1 MQEPRKKVRFM
12 VNAKSGT
19 RWSFD
24 ALRRAVD
31 ESWESAGHVV
41 SYQFSQST
49 EDGVEKARQA
59 VADGIDII
67 MVAGGDGTVNTV
79 ARELIGS
86 PVVLGIVPVGSGNG
100 FARHFGIPLVPRKAV
115 AALADAF
122 VKPVDVGMVNET
134 PFFVTCSMAWDA
146 SIAEAFAR
154 SPVRGILPY
163 VLAGVQQFFDYIPQ
177 DVRVDIDDK
186 ESLFFAE
193 PIIFTVANIS
203 QFGGGAI
210 IAPQAKA
217 DDGWLELVVA
227 LRRDAAMLLANL
239 PRLFNGTLHQI
250 PEVTTR
256 HFRKLKITRPH
267 ATPLQIDG
275 ELVQADANVRV
286 RVHEQRLRVLV
297 PNKNMSGKPLE
308 P

>member
-1 MQEPRKKVRFM
+1 MQGSHKKVCVM
-12 VNAKSGT
+12 VNPKSGT

-41 SYQFSQST
+41 SYQFSQSS
-49 EDGVEKARQA
+49 EDGVGKARQA
-59 VADGIDII
+59 VADGVDII
-67 MVAGGDGTVNTV
+67 MVAGGDGTVNTI
-79 ARELIGS
+79 ARELIGT

-122 VKPVDVGMVNET
+122 VKPVDVGMVNGT

-154 SPVRGILPY
+154 SRVRGILPY

-177 DVRVDIDDK
+177 DVRVTLDGS

-210 IAPQAKA
+210 IAPQAEA
-217 DDGWLELVVA
+217 DDGWLELVVV
-227 LRRDAAMLLANL
+227 LRRDMPTLVANL
-239 PRLFNGTLHQI
+239 PRLFNGTLHQM
-250 PEVTTR
+250 PEVITR
-256 HFRKLKITRPH
+256 HFRRLEIIRPQ
-267 ATPLQIDG
+267 ASPLQIDG
-275 ELVQADANVRV
+275 ELVNAGVDVQV

-297 PNKNMSGKPLE
+297 PNKYLPGKPLE